1 MTLNIDLNAEKLAEI
16 EVTPE
21 MIGRCLVFLRQNG
34 FADYSIRA
42 EDPDFAKELLEF
54 SFTGLTNHLCK

>member
-1 MTLNIDLNAEKLAEI
+1 MAPKTNDEI

-21 MIGRCLVFLRQNG
+21 MIGRCLIYLRQTG
-34 FADYSIRA
+34 FIDYSIRA

-54 SFTGLTNHLCK
+54 SLGGLKNYLCK